1 VTAPITENL
10 NHLATVLADAV
21 IEGRDAGIYRVKPP
35 DLHRQGDL

>member
-21 IEGRDAGIYRVKPP
+21 IEGRDAGI
-35 DLHRQGDL
+35 